1 MPLVPNFDIRP
12 LVYKSFRSSIVVC
25 DGLQRLI
32 RLSACT
38 PFLPTPPLLYFRWIG
53 SHRPRPQAHPQPHP
67 MIPSPLHCAPI
78 RRPATTTVAPP
89 PFGTAGTAWR
99 TSPLPSREGN
109 ATPSTVQ
116 ATMHRTHSLYL
127 FLSMNLAC
135 SPVVPPCGP
144 VVPRAHCGPPP
155 PGSVSVHPLFSAQ
168 GPVGRPIATPGATP
182 ASHPICPAA
191 TALFSPWRPIGIRLS
206 KIPPLPGGPPGRPS
220 PPPGIGRHRSYP
232 TPPL

>member
-135 SPVVPPCGP
+135 SSVVPPCGP
-144 VVPRAHCGPPP
+144 VVPRAHCGPPTPRVGLCTSPLHRPGPGGAPHRDPGGHPRISPHLPRCHCSPFALAPHWDP
-155 PGSVSVHPLFSAQ
+155 PFKDTA
-168 GPVGRPIATPGATP
+168 P
-182 ASHPICPAA
+182 ARW
-191 TALFSPWRPIGIRLS
+191 SPWSPLTSTGNRP
-206 KIPPLPGGPPGRPS
+206 PPLVPD
-220 PPPGIGRHRSYP
+220 
-232 TPPL
+232 PPL